1 MWSAFLQGSGCGGT
15 CMAKKGNRLRE
26 FEKNHRVLDISTA
39 QEARRKKKEKRGIL
53 SGKGAGIPAG
63 TDAAAVAAA
72 SSAAA
77 AAGDGTSGKRRHL
90 VKLIGMVVVVIFVL
104 MVVMSVKNIF
114 DLKEEERAL
123 KQRNEELIQL
133 REELLMELNNV
144 NSREYIEEQAR
155 KELKLV
161 KGNELIFY
169 FPDDWEENVAEKKD
183 SGEETGKDE

>member
-1 MWSAFLQGSGCGGT
+1 
-15 CMAKKGNRLRE
+15 
-26 FEKNHRVLDISTA
+26 
-39 QEARRKKKEKRGIL
+39 
-53 SGKGAGIPAG
+53 
-63 TDAAAVAAA
+63 
-72 SSAAA
+72 
-77 AAGDGTSGKRRHL
+77 
-90 VKLIGMVVVVIFVL
+90 

-169 FPDDWEENVAEKKD
+169 FPDDWEAKHE
-183 SGEETGKDE
+183 